1 METQQQQAKMYID
14 LLTEEMHAKSAP
26 HRVMDRA
33 ELYLSLGLPMDD
45 ILSAMKI
52 SRATWYRRLDALY
65 QWRADNHIS
74 AHRALNRLA
83 EGAQEDLKLGAE

>member
-1 METQQQQAKMYID
+1 MYID
-14 LLTEEMHAKSAP
+14 LLNEEMHAQSAT

-45 ILSAMKI
+45 VLSALKI

-65 QWRADNHIS
+65 GWRANNKIA
-74 AHRALNRLA
+74 AHRALNRQ
-83 EGAQEDLKLGAE
+83 QEAPGEHPTLDVE